1 MVLLFPM
8 LEFENPLVLFVFVL
22 LIVSAIVQL
31 FYYLGIFSRLA
42 FYKPASASNFSD
54 LPPVSVIIAAR
65 NEYKNLEKNLKL
77 ILEQDYP
84 SFEVIVVNDC
94 SWDDSQKLLE
104 YYQEQYPQLKICTLI
119 EQEKYPTGKK
129 FALTI
134 GIKAAQF
141 QEMIFTDADCIPAS
155 NQWLRLMQSKFST
168 SKEIVLGY
176 SPYKKQNSFLNLF
189 IRFESIFTATAYFS
203 AAILKR
209 PFMGVGRNLAYTRDL
224 FFKHKGF
231 AKHQHILSGDDDLHV
246 NQTATATNVAIQLD
260 PQSFMLSEPK
270 KNFEEYRRQKA
281 RHNSTGKYYKFSDQL
296 YLGGYYFSHL
306 LFYVTC
312 VLLLVFNFN
321 WQVVLGIFG
330 FRFLV
335 QTAVFIGILK
345 RLKDIHLVW
354 FIAIL
359 DLVYLIYIFI
369 FGTIGLVSK
378 QKKIW

>member
-1 MVLLFPM
+1 MV
-8 LEFENPLVLFVFVL
+8 EFENTWVLLIFVL
-22 LIVSAIVQL
+22 LVLSLLAQL
-31 FYYLGIFSRLA
+31 FYYLGVFSRLA
-42 FYKPASASNFSD
+42 FYKNISGNYADN

-77 ILEQDYP
+77 VLEQDYP
-84 SFEVIVVNDC
+84 SFEVIVINDC

-104 YYQEQYPQLKICTLI
+104 YYQEQYAHLKICTLI

-141 QEMIFTDADCIPAS
+141 QEMVFTDADCVPTS
-155 NQWLRLMQSKFST
+155 NQWLRLMQSKFT
-168 SKEIVLGY
+168 QGKDIVLGY
-176 SPYKKQNSFLNLF
+176 SPYKKQSSFLNLF
-189 IRFESIFTATAYFS
+189 IRFESVFTAMAYFS
-203 AAILKR
+203 AAILNR
-209 PFMGVGRNLAYTRDL
+209 PFMGVGRNLAYTREL

-246 NQTATATNVAIQLD
+246 NQTATANNVAIQLD

-281 RHNSTGKYYKFSDQL
+281 RHNSTGKYYKMADQL
-296 YLGGYYFSHL
+296 FLGGYYFSHL
-306 LFYVTC
+306 LFYVSC
-312 VLLLVFNFN
+312 ICLLLFGFN
-321 WQVVLGIFG
+321 WQIVLGVFG
-330 FRFLV
+330 LRFLV
-335 QTAVFIGILK
+335 QTAILIGVLK
-345 RLKDIHLVW
+345 RLKDIHLIW
-354 FIAIL
+354 FVAVL
-359 DLVYLIYIFI
+359 DIVYLVYIFI